1 MRRIKL
7 DKLLKRIKKHL
18 EELDNKKHIVNIF
31 IIILVSI
38 IILIGS
44 SIFKDNNKSSPSPVI
59 KEKPEEYNSY
69 VQVDYSNYLESK
81 LTKILGKL
89 NGVGTV
95 NVMITLE
102 DSIEKIPATNITK
115 SSEQTTETDSEGGKR
130 DSIREDSS
138 TQIVNTSS
146 DGSIV
151 VLKEVNPSIKGVIV
165 VADGAEDPIILETL
179 YEAVKTVLGVS
190 GNKVNVY
197 SSK

>member
-1 MRRIKL
+1 M
-7 DKLLKRIKKHL
+7 DKLLKIIKKHL
-18 EELDNKKHIVNIF
+18 EEMDNKKHIVNLF
-31 IIILVSI
+31 IIILLSI
-38 IILIGS
+38 IILIGT

-69 VQVDYSNYLESK
+69 VQLDYSNYLESK
-81 LTKILGKL
+81 LIKILSKL
-89 NGVGTV
+89 KGVGLV
-95 NVMITLE
+95 SVMITLE

-138 TQIVNTSS
+138 TQIINASS

>member
-1 MRRIKL
+1 MRRIEL
-7 DKLLKRIKKHL
+7 DKLLKIIKKHL
-18 EELDNKKHIVNIF
+18 EEMDNKKHIVNLF
-31 IIILVSI
+31 IIILLSI
-38 IILIGS
+38 IILIGT

-69 VQVDYSNYLESK
+69 VQLDYSNYLESK
-81 LTKILGKL
+81 LIKILSKL
-89 NGVGTV
+89 KGVGLV
-95 NVMITLE
+95 SVMITLE

-138 TQIVNTSS
+138 TQIINASS

>member
-7 DKLLKRIKKHL
+7 ENLLEKIKKHL
-18 EELDNKKHIVNIF
+18 EEMDNKKQIVNIF

-59 KEKPEEYNSY
+59 KEKPKEYNSY
-69 VQVDYSNYLESK
+69 EQEDYSNYLESK
-81 LTKILGKL
+81 LTKILGRL
-89 NGVGTV
+89 NGVGTIS
-95 NVMITLE
+95 VMITLE
-102 DSIEKIPATNITK
+102 DSVEKIPATNTTK

-138 TQIVNTSS
+138 TQIINHSS

-151 VLKEVNPSIKGVIV
+151 VLKEVNPNIKGVIV

>member
-18 EELDNKKHIVNIF
+18 EEMDNKKHIVNLF

-38 IILIGS
+38 IILIGT

-89 NGVGTV
+89 NGVGAV

-138 TQIVNTSS
+138 TQILNTSS

>member
-1 MRRIKL
+1 M
-7 DKLLKRIKKHL
+7 DKLLKKIREHL
-18 EELDNKKHIVNIF
+18 EGMDNKKHIVNLF
-31 IIILVSI
+31 IIILISI
-38 IILIGS
+38 IILIGT

-89 NGVGTV
+89 NGVGAV

-130 DSIREDSS
+130 DSLREDSS

-165 VADGAEDPIILETL
+165 VADGAEDPLILEVL

>member
-1 MRRIKL
+1 M